1 MRGWDRMSKY
11 IRKIVGDKVYLSPM
25 FLDDVEQ
32 YTRWLN
38 DFGVTRYLG

>member
-1 MRGWDRMSKY
+1 MSKY